1 MRYSV
6 SDCVRYVSELL
17 RDQEPNAE
25 FTVWSEPLLVNALR
39 DGLSIIAS
47 VDAKSML
54 ARQEITLQPGG
65 LQQLPDALE
74 HVIVLAQIEPVF
86 STNFVE
92 KDISAFKLDS
102 GDIRSANTPTIA
114 NACSTTVTTE
124 WKLERWGW
132 GQVFPDKLFV
142 YPPVPNDGKT
152 RKLIISHLP
161 VISDISDTFI
171 LSQSYYAALIS
182 WMLYRALGANL
193 ESAAHTEL
201 AKTHLMVVQSL
212 LRMPASAQG

>member
-6 SDCVRYVSELL
+6 SDCVQYVSELL

-54 ARQEITLQPGG
+54 ARKEIVLQPGSI
-65 LQQLPDALE
+65 QQLPEELE
-74 HVIVLAQIEPVF
+74 HVIVLAQTAPIF
-86 STNFVE
+86 TTNFVE
-92 KDISAFKLDS
+92 KDISAFKVDAS
-102 GDIRSANTPTIA
+102 DAKTSNTPTIA
-114 NACSTTVTTE
+114 NACNTTTTE

-152 RKLIISHLP
+152 RKIIISHLP
-161 VISDISDTFI
+161 VISTVSDTFV
-171 LSQSYYAALIS
+171 LSQAYYTALIS

-193 ESAAHTEL
+193 ESPAHTEL
-201 AKTHLMVVQSL
+201 AKSHLLVAQSL